1 MFLFFLGP
9 TRLEKIFFINVSFSE
24 VAGNTA
30 LSLAPSSEDE
40 FSFEIEQTN
49 VKTSRTVAIISL
61 G

>member
-1 MFLFFLGP
+1 MFFLGP
-9 TRLEKIFFINVSFSE
+9 PRLEKVFFIDVSFSE
-24 VAGNTA
+24 VAGNIA

-49 VKTSRTVAIISL
+49 VKTSRTVGIISL